1 MAIQRI
7 VLLGSGPNSGQ
18 GDNLYTAFDKINN
31 NFTEIYNGSVAVGTS
46 GLLTQFQQIYTEG
59 TPTITQVVLGSVI
72 SQVNAIAATTIT
84 NNLAVTG
91 VFQSTGTNS
100 GALTVAGGVGIGGN
114 LNVLGNLSATN
125 IFLNGFVVSTSTG
138 FNGGTINSSLIIN
151 TTTVS
156 VSTSSGA
163 LVIKGGLGISGT
175 LNAMA
180 INATSLLINGVSIST
195 STIFNGGS
203 ITNPLIISS
212 NNGSITT
219 STGALQ
225 VSGGIGVGRN
235 ITLGY
240 DGGYVSAYFGDPYSP
255 GANSV
260 ISTKIY
266 NASTGSSAGVSHTL
280 VSNVSTLTVHAF
292 SSNYSKFG
300 LAGKTGLY
308 SSSPNGMVIW
318 ESVGNNI
325 QFNVQST
332 NTSILITSSTNALST
347 TTATLIV
354 NGGVGIAKDLYVGGT
369 IYGTVTGFNT
379 STLVSNAVNSQITN
393 LVYATSTFTGVYSD
407 GTIVDYATG
416 NGRISVGPSDNLTF
430 YSGGPNTT
438 ATMVIGPTGN
448 ITLTNS
454 LLIGTQTVFTNAGV
468 SVGPISYFTGTGTI
482 GSYTIS
488 NSCQYFLI
496 NSTFTSMTLY
506 MPASPISGQVVE
518 ISTRFTL
525 TGLTHV
531 ASPGQFLSG
540 GLSSS
545 PSSGTGGKWV
555 YFTNVSTSTWFRLDK
570 AV

>member
-430 YSGGPNTT
+430 YTGGPNTT
-438 ATMVIGPTGN
+438 ATMVIGSTGN

-468 SVGPISYFTGTGTI
+468 SVGPISYFTGAGTI

-531 ASPGQFLSG
+531 ASPGQYLSG
-540 GLSSS
+540 GLSST
-545 PSSGTGGKWV
+545 PLGGTGGKWV
-555 YFTNVSTSTWFRLDK
+555 YFTNASTSTWFRLDK

>member
-46 GLLTQFQQIYTEG
+46 GLLTQFQQIYTAG
-59 TPTITQVVLGSVI
+59 TPTIAQVVLGSVI

-114 LNVLGNLSATN
+114 LNVLGNVSATN
-125 IFLNGFVVSTSTG
+125 ILLNGFVVSTSTG

-163 LVIKGGLGISGT
+163 LIIKGGLGIGGT
-175 LNAMA
+175 LNANA
-180 INATSLLINGVSIST
+180 INATSLLINGVTIST

-203 ITNPLIISS
+203 ITNPLIITS

-332 NTSILITSSTNALST
+332 LTSVLITSSTNALST
-347 TTATLIV
+347 TTATLVI
-354 NGGVGIAKDLYVGGT
+354 NGGAGIGKDLYVGGT
-369 IYGTVTGFNT
+369 IYGTVI
-379 STLVSNAVNSQITN
+379 NAVNSQITN
-393 LVYATSTFTGVYSD
+393 LVYATSTFSGSYSD
-407 GTIVDYATG
+407 GTVVDYATG
-416 NGRISVGPSDNLTF
+416 NGRISVGPADNLTF

-438 ATMVIGPTGN
+438 ATMVIGSTGSV
-448 ITLTNS
+448 TLTNS

-468 SVGPISYFTGTGTI
+468 SVGPISYFTGVGTI

-506 MPASPISGQVVE
+506 MPANPISGQVVE

-531 ASPGQFLSG
+531 ASPGQYLSG
-540 GLSSS
+540 GLSST
-545 PSSGTGGKWV
+545 PLSGTGGKWV
-555 YFTNVSTSTWFRLDK
+555 YFTNASTSTWFRLDK

>member
-430 YSGGPNTT
+430 YTGGPNTT
-438 ATMVIGPTGN
+438 ATMVIGSTGN

-468 SVGPISYFTGTGTI
+468 SVGPISYFTGVGTI

-531 ASPGQFLSG
+531 ASPGQYLSG
-540 GLSSS
+540 GLSST
-545 PSSGTGGKWV
+545 PLGGTGGKWV
-555 YFTNVSTSTWFRLDK
+555 YFTNASTSTWFRLDK